1 MGENCH
7 GSQIWLKT
15 VCEKMGPEKWVLKIE
30 NSDNQGLT
38 VPLIVILA
46 FQMLRGS
53 SYVWDVTNW
62 VQKLLWIFADFIDI
76 SQIDAGD
83 NSEDDSFSEEETVT
97 ILSFFNDCSLQ
108 ELASVPGLSSKKA
121 EKIIKMRPF
130 DSWRDLV
137 RKQLLPPICQYIL
150 GKIFISKKIID
161 LLMYVI

>member
-15 VCEKMGPEKWVLKIE
+15 VCEKMGPEKRVLKIE

-62 VQKLLWIFADFIDI
+62 V
-76 SQIDAGD
+76 
-83 NSEDDSFSEEETVT
+83 
-97 ILSFFNDCSLQ
+97 
-108 ELASVPGLSSKKA
+108 
-121 EKIIKMRPF
+121 
-130 DSWRDLV
+130 
-137 RKQLLPPICQYIL
+137 
-150 GKIFISKKIID
+150 
-161 LLMYVI
+161 

>member
-1 MGENCH
+1 ME
-7 GSQIWLKT
+7 
-15 VCEKMGPEKWVLKIE
+15 PEKWVLKIE
-30 NSDNQGLT
+30 NSNNQGLT
-38 VPLIVILA
+38 VPLKVILA

-83 NSEDDSFSEEETVT
+83 NSEDDNFSEEETVT

-137 RKQLLPPICQYIL
+137 RKTVIATYMPV
-150 GKIFISKKIID
+150 
-161 LLMYVI
+161 YVGEDFYLQGNNWFAYVCHIKPKCTVMGLRYDDVI